1 MTIGKKIRNALVGV
15 AVVCGVIVV
24 TLTVCRHAPQDGL
37 KTSAP
42 SQDLAALFPH
52 ERRAALATD
61 AWGGMRTAWT
71 AVVDWPTGDSPA
83 ANSVRLWIDKSLR
96 NYRREPFNGD
106 IADWDA
112 MTRFYGNQ
120 FIADNGSKAIESDWR
135 GEVEDCGGKSKS
147 HDVDPGEDVFLGEV
161 PKWFCNNTAIIE
173 YEDERIVS
181 YRAGFYGFFVGN
193 ATSAAYVKCATFRKQ
208 DGKIL
213 GWDAF
218 ADTNVVFELVREL
231 AKVKFKE
238 GADIY
243 ETGIPMPAMPLFT
256 NEGFWCFWG
265 DYAIVE
271 PHVYEMQ
278 GVFPSLFIPWRD
290 STCGGLISSNR
301 CAAESLLLP
310 AAKSDLGLGGVNL
323 NQ

>member
-1 MTIGKKIRNALVGV
+1 MDKFKTIMLLSACLLAICNALCCHGGRTNTERR
-15 AVVCGVIVV
+15 A
-24 TLTVCRHAPQDGL
+24 
-37 KTSAP
+37 
-42 SQDLAALFPH
+42 SQLEPFAH

-61 AWGGMRTAWT
+61 AWGGMRVDWT

-83 ANSVRLWIDKSLR
+83 ANSARLWIDQRLR

-112 MTRFYGNQ
+112 VARFYGEQ
-120 FIADNGSKAIESDWR
+120 FLSDNGSKDIESEWR
-135 GEVEDCGGKSKS
+135 GDDESRVGKYPE
-147 HDVDPGEDVFLGEV
+147 VDPGTDVFLKES
-161 PKWFCNNTAIIE
+161 PRWTCKHTAIIQ

-181 YRAGFYGFFVGN
+181 YRAGFSGFFVGN
-193 ATSAAYVKCATFRKQ
+193 ATSAAYVKCATFRKA
-208 DGKIL
+208 DGIIL

-218 ADTNVVFELVREL
+218 SDTNAVFKLVREL
-231 AKVKFKE
+231 AKVKFKK

-243 ETGIPMPAMPLFT
+243 ETGIPIPAMPLFT

-278 GVFPSLFIPWRD
+278 GVFPSLFVPWRD
-290 STCGGLISSNR
+290 PTCGGLISSNR

-310 AAKSDLGLGGVNL
+310 AANSDLGLGGVNL